1 MHLIH
6 LPRVKEHFMEK
17 IKQCY
22 SYVRFSSKQQISGD
36 SLRRQTAKAEE
47 YAQKHELVLD
57 TTLNMHDL
65 GLSGYSGEHKT
76 KGALGNF
83 LKLVKNGRIEKG
95 SLLIVESLD
104 RLSREKISIALNSF
118 TSLLDSGI
126 SIMTLMDQRLYTPD
140 YDLNELI
147 SSITI
152 MSSAHYESKQK
163 QERLLETWK
172 EKRANADKLKLTSLC
187 PKWMV
192 LNEER
197 TDFDLIPERVEI
209 IEHIIRLY
217 LSGMGIATIA
227 RELNK
232 DNIATWGR
240 SKLWSKSYIWKIMRA
255 RTLIGEYQPKKY
267 KSKEGGKGR
276 KTIFAGDPIK
286 DYYPRAISDKL
297 FYKIQDRLTERKGKF
312 GKIGNCSN
320 LFTHIAKCGYCGASM
335 HYVNNGKACKYLTCG
350 SARRGGDCKH
360 ISIKYE
366 EFEDSFLSVCR
377 GLNVKDIIE
386 DTENE
391 TVLKIV
397 GLKDEINVISH
408 KIEESNG
415 KINDWLDLY
424 SSFDRNMK
432 ETVKQKMSD
441 EQELNEKREI
451 SLLEKDKELHKLQQR
466 KETSE
471 YRLKT
476 AQENIEILRQAKGNE
491 LVSIR
496 MKVQTHIQSLVDTI
510 SVYSTGLDNKPEES
524 FSGSVE
530 LKEGCR
536 DDKCYNIYFK
546 DGGVIFMEYHIEIE
560 KYQNVGEFTQ
570 VIDHEKM
577 QIEVYKGL
585 PEENSQ

>member
-1 MHLIH
+1 
-6 LPRVKEHFMEK
+6 MEK
-17 IKQCY
+17 INKCY
-22 SYVRFSSKQQISGD
+22 SYVRFSSKQQFSGD
-36 SLRRQTAKAEE
+36 SLRRQTEKAEE
-47 YAQKHELVLD
+47 YAQKHGLVLD

-140 YDLNELI
+140 YDLTELI

-163 QERLLETWK
+163 QHRLLDTWK

-197 TDFDLIPERVEI
+197 TEFDLVPERVEI
-209 IEHIIRLY
+209 IEYIIKLY

-227 RELNK
+227 RKLNQ

-240 SKLWSKSYIWKIMRA
+240 SKLWGKSYIWKILRA

-276 KTIFAGDPIK
+276 ETVFAGDPIEN
-286 DYYPRAISDKL
+286 YYPRAISDKL

-312 GKIGNCSN
+312 GKVGNCAN

-335 HYVNNGKACKYLTCG
+335 YYVNNGKACKYLTCG
-350 SARRGGDCKH
+350 SARKGGDCKH
-360 ISIKYE
+360 ISVKYD
-366 EFEDSFLSVCR
+366 EFENSFLSACR
-377 GLNVKDIIE
+377 GLSIKDIIE

-391 TVLKIV
+391 TVVKIV

-424 SSFDRNMK
+424 SSFDGNMK

-441 EQELNEKREI
+441 EQELNETREI
-451 SLLEKDKELHKLQQR
+451 SLQEKVKELHNLQQR
-466 KETSE
+466 EETSE

-476 AQENIEILRQAKGNE
+476 AQKNIELLRHAKGDE

-496 MKVQTHIQSLVDTI
+496 MKVRTHIQSLVNTI
-510 SVYSTGLDNKPEES
+510 SVYSTGLGNRSEES
-524 FSGSVE
+524 FSGSIVTN
-530 LKEGCR
+530 EGCR

-546 DGGVIFMEYHIEIE
+546 DGGVIFMEYSI
-560 KYQNVGEFTQ
+560 KTRNYQNVAELTQ
-570 VIDHEKM
+570 VIDYEKM
-577 QIEVYKGL
+577 RVDVYKGL
-585 PEENSQ
+585 PEMK